1 VYFTNHQNVEK
12 ALLARENLQQTVRL
26 ILSNAFADRDPGLTK
41 LLQRMH
47 LKIPSLFESLLPKSE
62 LETVATANIEL
73 EADDE
78 VFVDETESRVK
89 GDVEAIHTRPA
100 VIGCLQSRFCKETL
114 KLPMKS
120 SDMSPDFKSKLLLGY
135 RDYNMPNIVSFGAG
149 TFQWSKKVAWTD
161 RYEIFP
167 LLLKN
172 SCSMV
177 SMRLWFATLI
187 ATKPFYPVQ

>member
-1 VYFTNHQNVEK
+1 MYFTNHQNVEK

-78 VFVDETESRVK
+78 VFVDET
-89 GDVEAIHTRPA
+89 
-100 VIGCLQSRFCKETL
+100 
-114 KLPMKS
+114 
-120 SDMSPDFKSKLLLGY
+120 
-135 RDYNMPNIVSFGAG
+135 
-149 TFQWSKKVAWTD
+149 
-161 RYEIFP
+161 
-167 LLLKN
+167 
-172 SCSMV
+172 
-177 SMRLWFATLI
+177 I
-187 ATKPFYPVQ
+187 AS